1 MKTYYNEVVECI
13 LQGDI
18 VKATK
23 FVSPKEIV
31 RATRTKTSFSRG
43 QNIEMTLTI
52 GKPNYAE
59 REFIK
64 DCQKAG
70 EPFPVRNIQVKE
82 YNPKKTKL
90 KRNH

>member
-1 MKTYYNEVVECI
+1 MKTYYDEVVGCI
-13 LQGDI
+13 LQGGI
-18 VKATK
+18 TKATK

-31 RATRTKTSFSRG
+31 RATRTKTTFRKG
-43 QNIEMTLTI
+43 GNIEITLTI
-52 GKPNYAE
+52 GRPNYAE

-70 EPFPVRNIQVKE
+70 EPFPVRNIQIKE

-90 KRNH
+90 KRNQ